1 MNKTELI
8 AIAAE
13 NAGMTKKD
21 TERVLNAAI
30 DAITAALMKGEK
42 VQLSG
47 FGTFET
53 KDREA
58 RIGRN
63 PHTKETV
70 EIPATKVPVFK
81 ASKALRDNVAK

>member
-1 MNKTELI
+1 MTKTQLI
-8 AIAAE
+8 DQAAK
-13 NAGMTKKD
+13 ATGMTKKD
-21 TERVLNAAI
+21 
-30 DAITAALMKGEK
+30 ITAAYDALLGAVEGALVAGES

-47 FGTFET
+47 FGSFEV

-63 PHTKETV
+63 PHTKEAV

-81 ASKALRDNVAK
+81 ASKALRDTVAK

>member
-8 AIAAE
+8 SVTAQ
-13 NAGMTKKD
+13 NAGIARKD
-21 TERVLNAAI
+21 AERIINAAI
-30 DAITAALMKGEK
+30 DAITAALANGDK

-47 FGTFET
+47 FGSFEV

-58 RIGRN
+58 RVGRN
-63 PHTKETV
+63 PHTKESI

-81 ASKALRDNVAK
+81 ASKALRDTVAK

>member
-13 NAGMTKKD
+13 NASLTKKD
-21 TERVLNAAI
+21 TERLLNAAI
-30 DAITAALMKGEK
+30 DAITLALVRGEK

-53 KDREA
+53 KTREA
-58 RIGRN
+58 RVGRN
-63 PHTKETV
+63 PHTKEAI
-70 EIPATKVPVFK
+70 EIPATRVPSFK
-81 ASKALRDNVAK
+81 ASKALKDTIAK

>member
-8 AIAAE
+8 TLAAQ
-13 NAGMTKKD
+13 NAGMARKD
-21 TERVLNAAI
+21 AERVINAAI
-30 DAITAALMKGEK
+30 DAVPAALANGDK

-47 FGTFET
+47 FGSFEV

-58 RIGRN
+58 RMGRN
-63 PHTKETV
+63 PHTKEAV

-81 ASKALRDNVAK
+81 ASKALRDTVAK

>member
-8 AIAAE
+8 SVTAQ
-13 NAGMTKKD
+13 NAGIARKD
-21 TERVLNAAI
+21 AERIINAAI
-30 DAITAALMKGEK
+30 DAITAALTEGDK

-47 FGTFET
+47 FGSFEV

-58 RIGRN
+58 RVGRN
-63 PHTKETV
+63 PHTKESI

-81 ASKALRDNVAK
+81 AS

>member
-8 AIAAE
+8 TLAAQ
-13 NAGMTKKD
+13 NAGMARKD
-21 TERVLNAAI
+21 AERVINAAI
-30 DAITAALMKGEK
+30 DVVTAALANGDK

-47 FGTFET
+47 FGSFEV

-58 RIGRN
+58 RMGRN
-63 PHTKETV
+63 PHTKEAV

-81 ASKALRDNVAK
+81 ASKALRDTVAK

>member
-8 AIAAE
+8 TLSAQ
-13 NAGMTKKD
+13 NAGMTRKD
-21 TERVLNAAI
+21 AERVINAAI
-30 DAITAALMKGEK
+30 DAVTAALENGDK

-47 FGTFET
+47 FGSFEV

-58 RIGRN
+58 RMGRN
-63 PHTKETV
+63 PHTKEAV

-81 ASKALRDNVAK
+81 ASKALRDIVAK

>member
-8 AIAAE
+8 SATAQ
-13 NAGMTKKD
+13 NAGIAIKD
-21 TERVLNAAI
+21 AERIINAAI
-30 DAITAALMKGEK
+30 DAITAALANGDK

-47 FGTFET
+47 FGSFEV

-58 RIGRN
+58 RVGRN
-63 PHTKETV
+63 PHTKESI

-81 ASKALRDNVAK
+81 ASKALRDTVAK

>member
-13 NAGMTKKD
+13 NAGLTKKD

-30 DAITAALMKGEK
+30 DAISLALIRGEK
-42 VQLSG
+42 VQISG

-58 RIGRN
+58 RVGRN
-63 PHTKETV
+63 PHTKEAI
-70 EIPATKVPVFK
+70 EIPATRVPSFK
-81 ASKALRDNVAK
+81 ASKALKDTVAK

>member
-8 AIAAE
+8 TLAAQ
-13 NAGMTKKD
+13 NAGMARKD
-21 TERVLNAAI
+21 AERVINAAI
-30 DAITAALMKGEK
+30 DAVTAALANGDK

-47 FGTFET
+47 FGSFEV

-58 RIGRN
+58 RMGRN
-63 PHTKETV
+63 PYTKEAV

-81 ASKALRDNVAK
+81 ASKALRDTVAK

>member
-8 AIAAE
+8 SVTAQ
-13 NAGMTKKD
+13 NAGITRKD
-21 TERVLNAAI
+21 AERIINAAI
-30 DAITAALMKGEK
+30 DAITAALANGDK

-47 FGTFET
+47 FGSFEV

-58 RIGRN
+58 RVGRN
-63 PHTKETV
+63 PHTKESI

-81 ASKALRDNVAK
+81 ASKALRDTVAK

>member
-1 MNKTELI
+1 
-8 AIAAE
+8 
-13 NAGMTKKD
+13 MTKKD
-21 TERVLNAAI
+21 SERVINAAI
-30 DAITAALMKGEK
+30 DAITQALVRGEK

-63 PHTKETV
+63 PHTKEAV
-70 EIPATKVPVFK
+70 EIPATRVPAFK
-81 ASKALRDNVAK
+81 ASKALKDNIAK

>member
-8 AIAAE
+8 TLAAQ
-13 NAGMTKKD
+13 NAGMARKD
-21 TERVLNAAI
+21 AERVINAAI
-30 DAITAALMKGEK
+30 DVVTAALANGDK

-47 FGTFET
+47 FGSFEV

-58 RIGRN
+58 RMGRN
-63 PHTKETV
+63 PHTKEAV

-81 ASKALRDNVAK
+81 ASKALRDIVAK